1 MSRKEKYLSVVL
13 GGGAK
18 SPNVEAADGTVNYF
32 EEDSKPAVCVSR
44 MYLAGWVH
52 SPNLRVGLL
61 QCACLLLIDGVC
73 FLIQTSAPQEL
84 GIEGQMT
91 EVCI

>member
-13 GGGAK
+13 GEVLKAQMLK
-18 SPNVEAADGTVNYF
+18 LRTELLTILKRIQSQL
-32 EEDSKPAVCVSR
+32 CVLAECT
-44 MYLAGWVH
+44 LAGWVH

-73 FLIQTSAPQEL
+73 FLIQTFAPQEL
-84 GIEGQMT
+84 GVEGQMT